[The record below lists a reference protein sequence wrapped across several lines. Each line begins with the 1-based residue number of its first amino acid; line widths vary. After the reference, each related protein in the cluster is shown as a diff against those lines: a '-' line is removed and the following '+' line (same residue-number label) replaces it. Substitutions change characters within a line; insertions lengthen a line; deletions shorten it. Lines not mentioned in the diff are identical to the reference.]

1 MCVFFIHLFTDWNS
15 PHFYIIHAMDILDR
29 NRKKNGLSCILL
41 ANWQWILCSATPLA
55 FKSQRHKCDI
65 HPDSVTAGH
74 PQCSDHVNM
83 VHVLLV
89 VGLCRVRGLVCLHL
103 VCECGFGTAAGLDSP
118 CFMSRDGHICL
129 HAEFLRSGTHS
140 TSMGF
145 LPNECPAASV
155 RAAACMRRWGNRCQS
170 LKNTF

>member
-1 MCVFFIHLFTDWNS
+1 MLWIFWTETE
-15 PHFYIIHAMDILDR
+15 
-29 NRKKNGLSCILL
+29 RKMSCILL

-55 FKSQRHKCDI
+55 FKSQQHKCDI
-65 HPDSVTAGH
+65 HPDSVTTGH
-74 PQCSDHVNM
+74 PQSSDHVNM

-155 RAAACMRRWGNRCQS
+155 RAAAWEDGEIDVS
-170 LKNTF
+170 LWKIHFKTLLSLDRQLRLQ